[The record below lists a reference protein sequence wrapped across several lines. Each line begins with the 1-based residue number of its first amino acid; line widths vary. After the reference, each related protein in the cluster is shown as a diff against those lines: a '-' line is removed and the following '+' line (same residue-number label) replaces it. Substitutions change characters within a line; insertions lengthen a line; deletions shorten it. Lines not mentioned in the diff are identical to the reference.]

1 LVRTLLWYHRTDSLP
16 LQLNQHWTVSLAPM
30 PPRVRRTGMIANG
43 FMGMRDNDAN
53 MRLKYSPD
61 LILFPDCLSKLGVAY
76 E

>member
-1 LVRTLLWYHRTDSLP
+1 
-16 LQLNQHWTVSLAPM
+16 
-30 PPRVRRTGMIANG
+30 MIANG